1 MGMGDKK
8 IPYEPK
14 YEPVRDDVIGKRFAQ
29 SMVRPCPHPK
39 VRERYGV
46 GGVAN
51 VSVYTC
57 KKCRFVKT
65 YEYHGGVGCG
75 YGLEQDIQARTENS
89 VG

>member
-1 MGMGDKK
+1 MGDRH

-14 YEPVRDDVIGKRFAQ
+14 YEPVRDDVIGKRFAPCA
-29 SMVRPCPHPK
+29 VRSCPHPK

-51 VSVYTC
+51 VSVFTC

-65 YEYHGGVGCG
+65 YEMHGGVGCT
-75 YGLEQDIQARTENS
+75 YGLEENIQA
-89 VG
+89 